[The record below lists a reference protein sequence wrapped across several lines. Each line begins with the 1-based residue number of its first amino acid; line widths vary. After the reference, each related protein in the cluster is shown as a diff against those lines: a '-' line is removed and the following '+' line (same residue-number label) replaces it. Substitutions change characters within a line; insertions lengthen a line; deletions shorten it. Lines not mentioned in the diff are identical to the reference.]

1 MIEIKISKEYSNQTL
16 IKYLNRFLP
25 MAPKGLMYKQLRN
38 KNIILNGKKCD
49 GSEKLAEGDLVKI
62 FMSDDT
68 IAVFQ
73 KADDKNTSEYEKALQ
88 LLGKPNIVFE
98 DSHIIILNKPVGVL
112 SQKSTDKDL
121 SVNEWLIGY
130 MLANN
135 EITGKSLNQFT
146 PSVCNRLDRNTGGL
160 ITFAKT
166 VFGAT
171 YLNGIIK
178 DRSVKKYYQTAVLGK
193 IDEEKYL
200 KGYLSKNADL
210 NKVFVSESYKEGFE
224 KIETAYRPL
233 EYISSKDITLM
244 EVELITGKPHQIR
257 AHMASI
263 GHPVLGDDKYGDKA
277 VNSSLGLKHQI
288 LYAYKMIFPVSDEYP
303 ELSGK
308 IIEINMEK
316 EFAKIRGK

>member
-1 MIEIKISKEYSNQTL
+1 MIEVKITKEFSNQTL

-25 MAPKGLMYKQLRN
+25 MAPKGLLYKQLRN
-38 KNIILNGKKCD
+38 KNITLNGKKCD

-62 FMSDDT
+62 FMADDT
-68 IAVFQ
+68 IKVFQ
-73 KADDKNTSEYEKALQ
+73 KTDVKNTSEYEKAFKLF
-88 LLGKPNIVFE
+88 GKPNIVFE

-130 MLANN
+130 LLANK
-135 EITGKSLNQFT
+135 EITANSLTQFT

-171 YLNGIIK
+171 YLNKIIK
-178 DRSVKKYYQTAVLGK
+178 ERTVKKFYQTAVLGK
-193 IDEEKYL
+193 ISEGKYL
-200 KGYLSKNADL
+200 NAYLSKNENL
-210 NKVFVSESYKEGFE
+210 NKVSISDDYKEGYE
-224 KIETAYRPL
+224 KIETSYRPL
-233 EYISSKDITLM
+233 EYLSSKDLTIL

-263 GHPVLGDDKYGDKA
+263 GHPVLGDEKYGDKA
-277 VNSSLGLKHQI
+277 INSSLGLNHQV
-288 LYAYKMIFPVSDEYP
+288 LFAYKMIFPVSDEYP

-308 IIEINMEK
+308 AIEINLEK
-316 EFAKIRGK
+316 EFVKIRGK